1 MHNLFLYMKPKVRSI
16 HLCKPRSSSVYVY
29 NRATELPLGYPQG
42 HFLYLLIKDDYIMKE
57 VTSMTECRY

>member
-16 HLCKPRSSSVYVY
+16 HLYKPRSNSVHVY
-29 NRATELPLGYPQG
+29 ITELPLGYILKAISLD
-42 HFLYLLIKDDYIMKE
+42 FKLKDDYIMKE